1 MEEILKWDMFISLP
15 NASMCQR
22 RKVENSFVLAWM
34 AYFMFLKD
42 FLLCWCD
49 SVQCKW
55 HEPCHLSIH
64 DPDSVM
70 KKKVCVRSVFPS
82 NALLYGSTT
91 SFALWQKRERENEAD
106 ECERGSQRRSEG
118 ISRAD
123 RGEPGSQC
131 FSRPSIS
138 LRRSGAFSS
147 HVLLRSWLAS
157 SVWCGC

>member
-15 NASMCQR
+15 NASVCQR

-49 SVQCKW
+49 SMQCKW
-55 HEPCHLSIH
+55 HEPWRLSIH
-64 DPDSVM
+64 DPDSVVNRR
-70 KKKVCVRSVFPS
+70 KESVCVLYSRPTLCSTAPRL
-82 NALLYGSTT
+82 ALHSGKR
-91 SFALWQKRERENEAD
+91 KRERENEAD
-106 ECERGSQRRSEG
+106 ECERGSRGRSEG
-118 ISRAD
+118 VSHAD
-123 RGEPGSQC
+123 RGEPGSQS
-131 FSRPSIS
+131 FSRPSVS

-157 SVWCGC
+157 SLF